1 MRTILACALAAL
13 AFAAQAQTPPPG
25 GQAPA
30 PAQPLP
36 PNVPAVKLDF
46 YQGGPGDILVSK
58 LKGARVQNLQNE
70 ELGRIE
76 DVIIDEQRDIRGFVI
91 TLAGTE
97 KRTTAL
103 SAASVIFARQADGA
117 VQAVINATELGL
129 RNAPPFAYEGAG
141 VRR

>member
-1 MRTILACALAAL
+1 MKTVILACAFAVLAAG
-13 AFAAQAQTPPPG
+13 AQAQTTPA
-25 GQAPA
+25 APA
-30 PAQPLP
+30 APAAPLQS
-36 PNVPAVKLDF
+36 NVPALQLDF

-76 DVIIDEQRDIRGFVI
+76 DVIIDEQRDLRAFVI
-91 TLAGTE
+91 TLVGAE
-97 KRTTAL
+97 KRTTAV
-103 SAASVIFARQADGA
+103 SADSVIFARQADGA

-129 RNAPPFAYEGAG
+129 RNAPPFAYEGGG